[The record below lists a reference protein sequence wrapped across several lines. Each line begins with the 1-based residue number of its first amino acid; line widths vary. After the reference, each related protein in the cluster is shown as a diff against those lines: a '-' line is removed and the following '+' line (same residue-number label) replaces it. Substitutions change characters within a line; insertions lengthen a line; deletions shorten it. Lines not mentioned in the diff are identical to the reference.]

1 LTLAPIDAQ
10 HRPPSLA
17 AEQKGAMQE
26 AQAHLDAAKAE
37 LRAFLCTDEAVSRL
51 DVGKTY
57 PGYTL
62 AELYTR
68 KREYIDWVCGLT
80 EPNGRLAAVQ
90 EWALDARARG
100 SEVERARDALAR
112 LTTEAAVAVANAT
125 KRLRMTTARGQL
137 AELPAELLAHVA
149 RYLPDLRS
157 YARLGASSPAVR
169 AGLQPSRGACIA
181 ALGFAHAP
189 APGQRPS
196 STHNAALARARRMLG
211 VPDAVRT
218 TTLPEL
224 ERVAALV
231 EAGAVRELRQLV
243 RELAEALRVFGN
255 KRTAWRAACTASE
268 FTELPIERVTNA
280 KQTLDAARA
289 SVGAAIAALRGHIGE
304 LRLGTACPSARFQ
317 NEHDLREWRSFCGT
331 M

>member
-1 LTLAPIDAQ
+1 MYSQKSSIALNAQ
-10 HRPPSLA
+10 N
-17 AEQKGAMQE
+17 GAMQE
-26 AQAHLDAAKAE
+26 AQAHLDAANAE
-37 LRAFLCTDEAVSRL
+37 LRAFLCTDEANARL

-57 PGYTL
+57 RGYTF

-80 EPNGRLAAVQ
+80 EPYGRLAAVQ
-90 EWALDARARG
+90 VWALDARARED
-100 SEVERARDALAR
+100 EVERARDALAR
-112 LTTEAAVAVANAT
+112 LQTAAAVAAANAT
-125 KRLRMTTARGQL
+125 KRLRMTTAHGQL
-137 AELPAELLAHVA
+137 AELPADLLAHVA

-157 YARLGASSPAVR
+157 YARLGASSCAVR
-169 AGLQPSRGACIA
+169 TGLQPSRRARVA
-181 ALGFAHAP
+181 ALGFVHAP
-189 APGQRPS
+189 APDQRPS
-196 STHNAALARARRMLG
+196 STHGAALARARHMLG
-211 VPDAVRT
+211 VPGAVKT

-231 EAGAVRELRQLV
+231 EAGAVRELRQLD

-289 SVGAAIAALRGHIGE
+289 SVGAAIAALRGRIGE
-304 LRLGTACPSARFQ
+304 LRLETACPSAGFR

-331 M
+331 I